1 MKDIILQDQKF
12 NGTLSRKNIEKNKP
26 KHIRIK
32 MPKFNDDKILKVAR
46 KKKKRTHLYKEKQ
59 R

>member
-46 KKKKRTHLYKEKQ
+46 KKKKKDTFI
-59 R
+59 